1 MLGGRSALVHLYKQ
15 EVQIPPLAMI
25 DDLLIVSEC
34 GYRTTMAN
42 SFINAKSNLKKLQL
56 GTDKCHKM
64 HVGKKRIDE
73 VCPDVFVDGL
83 KVEEVTEV
91 ETNNT
96 EMKDEFSGKIM
107 MEEVPEEKYL
117 GDILSCDGR
126 NIKNI
131 QSRISKGTGII
142 TQIMCILEE
151 VFFGKY
157 FFEVALILRN
167 SLLISSVL
175 TNSEAWYNLRNEE
188 IEKLEQLDEMLLR
201 KVLECPGTTPKEMLY
216 LELNCIPLRYVVMS
230 RRLNFLFY
238 ILKEDNNS
246 LIYKFLQAQLRK
258 PTKNDWG
265 QTIKDD
271 LQQLGI
277 KETLME
283 IERMKEATFR
293 NMIRGKIQEE
303 SLKYLN
309 CEKSRHSKVMNIT
322 HKHLSMQDYLCPN
335 EINISEAKFLF
346 QLRTK
351 MIPEIRANYGN
362 RYGDNLCPLCKVC
375 EDTQEHLFV
384 CSCLSKG
391 SELVTNIPRYE
402 DLFSEKLEKKVRIAR
417 IMKKKLEERNKVL
430 KEKPMAHV
438 ILDSSDL

>member
-1 MLGGRSALVHLYKQ
+1 MTDNNLAVLYEANKKVKVAVNTPHGLSSREDISKIILQGDVFGPIQCSVSVDSYGKECLEEGQHLYLYKQ

-42 SFINAKSNLKKLQL
+42 SFINAKSNLKKLQF

-73 VCPDVFVDGL
+73 VCPDVFVDGW

-126 NIKNI
+126 NTKNI

-201 KVLECPGTTPKEMLY
+201 
-216 LELNCIPLRYVVMS
+216 
-230 RRLNFLFY
+230 
-238 ILKEDNNS
+238 
-246 LIYKFLQAQLRK
+246 
-258 PTKNDWG
+258 
-265 QTIKDD
+265 
-271 LQQLGI
+271 
-277 KETLME
+277 
-283 IERMKEATFR
+283 
-293 NMIRGKIQEE
+293 
-303 SLKYLN
+303 
-309 CEKSRHSKVMNIT
+309 
-322 HKHLSMQDYLCPN
+322 
-335 EINISEAKFLF
+335 
-346 QLRTK
+346 
-351 MIPEIRANYGN
+351 
-362 RYGDNLCPLCKVC
+362 
-375 EDTQEHLFV
+375 
-384 CSCLSKG
+384 
-391 SELVTNIPRYE
+391 
-402 DLFSEKLEKKVRIAR
+402 
-417 IMKKKLEERNKVL
+417 
-430 KEKPMAHV
+430 
-438 ILDSSDL
+438 